1 MTSLAVGLDV
11 GGTKIAGGLVELPA
25 GRIVGARAH
34 RDRRGARRPR
44 RARRLRRARGAARRR
59 RRRARW
65 RRSGSAC
72 RSSSTRTAAVTS
84 AASFDLRGTDV
95 AAAFAHLAPATV
107 EADVRAAA
115 VAEARLGAG
124 RPYRIV
130 LYVSVGTGISHTLV
144 LDGVPY
150 AGARG
155 NALVL
160 GSPLVEDV
168 AGGPALARLAG
179 RASAEEALA
188 DPACAAVVE
197 RAAAALGAA
206 LAALV
211 NATDPEVVVVGGGL
225 GLDAGYRAAAERA
238 LRGGVFAVATSALP
252 VLPASLGADA
262 GVVGAALSANG
273 AGLSERA
280 GERHDEPPQ
289 TCRRHDRPP
298 ATGAAH
304 HPPE

>member
-1 MTSLAVGLDV
+1 VSVNVGLDV
-11 GGTKIAGGLVELPA
+11 GGTKVAGGLVELPA
-25 GRIVGARAH
+25 GRIVAH
-34 RDRRGARRPR
+34 ERIAT
-44 RARRLRRARGAARRR
+44 GAARGGAAVLADCVALA
-59 RRRARW
+59 ARLIAGAAEPVAAIGVGLPELVDP
-65 RRSGSAC
+65 RG
-72 RSSSTRTAAVTS
+72 AVTS
-84 AASFDLRGTDV
+84 AANFDLRGTDV
-95 AAAFAHLAPATV
+95 AAAFAHLAPTAV

-115 VAEARLGAG
+115 LAEARLGAG
-124 RPYRIV
+124 RPYGSV

-160 GSPLVEDV
+160 GSPLVEEV
-168 AGGPALARLAG
+168 AGGPAIARLAG

-197 RAAAALGAA
+197 GAAAALGAA

-225 GLDAGYRAAAERA
+225 GLDARYRAAAERA
-238 LRGGVFAVATSALP
+238 LRAGVFATSTAALP

-262 GVVGAALSANG
+262 GVVGAALSA
-273 AGLSERA
+273 AARA
-280 GERHDEPPQ
+280 
-289 TCRRHDRPP
+289 
-298 ATGAAH
+298 
-304 HPPE
+304 

>member
-1 MTSLAVGLDV
+1 VSFVVGLDV

-25 GRIVGARAH
+25 GQILAQERI
-34 RDRRGARRPR
+34 PT
-44 RARRLRRARGAARRR
+44 GAARGG
-59 RRRARW
+59 RAVLADCVALAERLA
-65 RRSGSAC
+65 RSTPLCVPGRQLAAIGIGLPELVDP
-72 RSSSTRTAAVTS
+72 RGAVTS

-124 RPYRIV
+124 RRYRIV

-144 LDGVPY
+144 VDGVPY
-150 AGARG
+150 RGARG

-160 GSPLVEDV
+160 GSPLVEEV
-168 AGGPALARLAG
+168 AAGPAIARAAG
-179 RASAEEALA
+179 RGSAEEALA
-188 DPACAAVVE
+188 DPSCAGVVE

-211 NATDPEVVVVGGGL
+211 NATDPEAVVIGGGL
-225 GLDAGYRAAAERA
+225 GLDAGYRASAERV
-238 LRGGVFAVATSALP
+238 LRDGVFAVATSALP

-262 GVVGAALSANG
+262 GVIGAALSA
-273 AGLSERA
+273 SER
-280 GERHDEPPQ
+280 D
-289 TCRRHDRPP
+289 
-298 ATGAAH
+298 
-304 HPPE
+304 

>member
-1 MTSLAVGLDV
+1 VTRLAVGLDV
-11 GGTKIAGGLVELPA
+11 GGTKIAGGLVELPSGLILA
-25 GRIVGARAH
+25 RERIATA
-34 RDRRGARRPR
+34 A
-44 RARRLRRARGAARRR
+44 ARGGRAVLADCVALAERLVAGADGPVAAIGVGLPELVDPR
-59 RRRARW
+59 
-65 RRSGSAC
+65 G
-72 RSSSTRTAAVTS
+72 AVTS

-95 AAAFAHLAPATV
+95 AAAFAHLAPTTV
-107 EADVRAAA
+107 DADVRAAA

-160 GSPLVEDV
+160 GSPLVEEV
-168 AGGPALARLAG
+168 AGGPAIARLAG

-188 DPACAAVVE
+188 DPACTAVVE
-197 RAAAALGAA
+197 GAAAALGAA

-252 VLPASLGADA
+252 VLAASLGTDA
-262 GVVGAALSANG
+262 GVVGAALSAMV
-273 AGLSERA
+273 RA
-280 GERHDEPPQ
+280 
-289 TCRRHDRPP
+289 
-298 ATGAAH
+298 
-304 HPPE
+304 

>member
-1 MTSLAVGLDV
+1 LAAVGV
-11 GGTKIAGGLVELPA
+11 GLPELVDP
-25 GRIVGARAH
+25 
-34 RDRRGARRPR
+34 RG
-44 RARRLRRARGAARRR
+44 
-59 RRRARW
+59 
-65 RRSGSAC
+65 
-72 RSSSTRTAAVTS
+72 AVTS
-84 AASFDLRGTDV
+84 AASFDLRGIDV
-95 AAAFAHLAPATV
+95 AGAFAHLAPATI

-160 GSPLVEDV
+160 GSPLVEEV
-168 AGGPALARLAG
+168 AGGPAIARLAG
-179 RASAEEALA
+179 RDSAEEALA
-188 DPACAAVVE
+188 DPACAGVVE
-197 RAAAALGAA
+197 RAAAALGGA

-211 NATDPEVVVVGGGL
+211 NATDPEAVVIGGGL
-225 GLDAGYRAAAERA
+225 GLDARYRASAERA

-262 GVVGAALSANG
+262 GIVGAALSA
-273 AGLSERA
+273 
-280 GERHDEPPQ
+280 
-289 TCRRHDRPP
+289 RRD
-298 ATGAAH
+298 
-304 HPPE
+304 